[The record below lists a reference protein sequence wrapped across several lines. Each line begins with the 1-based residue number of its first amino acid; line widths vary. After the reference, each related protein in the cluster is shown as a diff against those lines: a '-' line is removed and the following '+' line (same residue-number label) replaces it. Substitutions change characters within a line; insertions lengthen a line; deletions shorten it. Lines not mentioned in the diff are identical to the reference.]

1 MQSSQEGYLQ
11 LVILSVYS
19 TLELVHVHVA
29 ITLVQYYSDV

>member
-1 MQSSQEGYLQ
+1 MQSSHLQ

-19 TLELVHVHVA
+19 TLELHVHVA